1 MTFHS
6 SFFLLFIYFSYFIL
20 FFRARERCLPA
31 HPYIMQGRAF
41 FFFFFQALPN
51 CSIHDPVRPSSLT
64 EPQAQNF
71 PAPSTNDQAT
81 RRKKKYMPVRAHKLL
96 QLTIFYIVL
105 PCQCLIQ
112 PFQVDLSVSYRMV
125 SRAICH

>member
-20 FFRARERCLPA
+20 FFRARERCLSA

-41 FFFFFQALPN
+41 FLFQALPN

-81 RRKKKYMPVRAHKLL
+81 RRKKKIYMPVRAHKLL
-96 QLTIFYIVL
+96 QLAIFSIVL
-105 PCQCLIQ
+105 SCQCLIQ
-112 PFQVDLSVSYRMV
+112 PFQVDLSVRYWMV
-125 SRAICH
+125 SRAICQ